1 MNSWQLIRRQMV
13 MDKRPGSVGYLIALK
28 KAALVFM
35 SIRLQLNDYDD
46 AAKSFNLDDELSV
59 ALLDPTISLVEKEL

>member
-13 MDKRPGSVGYLIALK
+13 MDQRPGSVGYLIALK
-28 KAALVFM
+28 KAALLFM
-35 SIRLQLNDYDD
+35 SIRFQLNDYEE

-59 ALLDPTISLVEKEL
+59 ALLDPTLSLIEKEI